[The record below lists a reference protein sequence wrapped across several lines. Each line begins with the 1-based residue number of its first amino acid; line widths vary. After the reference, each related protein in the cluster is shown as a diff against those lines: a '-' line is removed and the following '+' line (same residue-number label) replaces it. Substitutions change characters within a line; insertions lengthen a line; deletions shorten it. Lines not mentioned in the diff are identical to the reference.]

1 MKRIKLVDPR
11 HDALTRR
18 TITWAFD
25 TFSDHLSSNLRRNII
40 LVGDLGKMF
49 EYTTGKVVERRG
61 HLPGLLA
68 DGRRGIVDES
78 FGKGAE
84 LIFDGAE
91 PIGDLAKLFFT
102 ATERATLD
110 PLPCKALKERR
121 EVCLGTLPL
130 LRDHE
135 EFFGKIT
142 GEDRAA
148 LAGLLRHG
156 YGHLTYVTGW
166 VQRTP
171 GVRKTQEKETS

>member
-1 MKRIKLVDPR
+1 
-11 HDALTRR
+11 
-18 TITWAFD
+18 
-25 TFSDHLSSNLRRNII
+25 
-40 LVGDLGKMF
+40 MF
-49 EYTTGKVVERRG
+49 EYAEREVVE
-61 HLPGLLA
+61 LPGRDLSGLLA
-68 DGRRGIVDES
+68 DGRRRIVDES

-84 LIFDGAE
+84 LIFDGNKA
-91 PIGDLAKLFFT
+91 ISDFVKFFFT

-110 PLPCKALKERR
+110 PLPCKGLKKRR

-148 LAGLLRHG
+148 LAGLLRHS

-166 VQRTP
+166 IQRTP
-171 GVRKTQEKETS
+171 GVRKAQAKEAS